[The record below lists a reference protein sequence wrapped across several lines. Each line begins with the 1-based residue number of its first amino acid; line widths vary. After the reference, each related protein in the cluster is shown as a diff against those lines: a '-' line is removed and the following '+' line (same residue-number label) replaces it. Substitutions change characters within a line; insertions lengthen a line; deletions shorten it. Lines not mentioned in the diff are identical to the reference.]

1 MSLRV
6 FPLLKPS
13 NSCDLCGQQPVSQR
27 LVNEGT
33 GVGGRWGGRGGED
46 LGFPSHLRSRGPR
59 LTWFLKEGVG
69 VHCSPGCRARGPR
82 GMRPERVAPHTPSSG
97 PAATQCTVS
106 VQDPA
111 ALQGARRSRCG
122 FRGREPRDPSGVSRG
137 RAPQGSARGRARE
150 PAPDGARAPGDAG
163 APKPEW
169 RLRGT
174 GKPPRG
180 RGPPGAG
187 GAPGPAKL
195 LPGEQGSNFRFP
207 I

>member
-6 FPLLKPS
+6 FPLLKTS

-33 GVGGRWGGRGGED
+33 GVGGRCGGRGGED
-46 LGFPSHLRSRGPR
+46 LGFPSHL

-69 VHCSPGCRARGPR
+69 VHSSGSRARGLR
-82 GMRPERVAPHTPSSG
+82 GMRPGRVAPHTPSSG

-111 ALQGARRSRCG
+111 ALQGARRSRRG
-122 FRGREPRDPSGVSRG
+122 FRGRKPRDPSGVSRG

-163 APKPEW
+163 APTPEW
-169 RLRGT
+169 PLRGT

-180 RGPPGAG
+180 RGPRGAG